1 MPDID
6 IIADL
11 NAEDDEGLNW
21 ALLRNATDPSAV
33 VPGAVLRAGME
44 RAWSWVQIVAV
55 DADGQVH
62 FHQISGAAAKHLR
75 EAASVA

>member
-1 MPDID
+1 MPELDIT
-6 IIADL
+6 ADL

-21 ALLRNATDPSAV
+21 ALLRNASDPSSV

-55 DADGQVH
+55 DSDGQVH
-62 FHQISGAAAKHLR
+62 FRQISGGLARRLR
-75 EAASVA
+75 ESAHVA

>member
-1 MPDID
+1 MAELDIT
-6 IIADL
+6 ADL

-21 ALLRNATDPSAV
+21 ALLRNASDPSSV

-55 DADGQVH
+55 DPDGQVH
-62 FHQISGAAAKHLR
+62 FRQISGALARQLR
-75 EAASVA
+75 GTAHVA

>member
-1 MPDID
+1 MPELDIT
-6 IIADL
+6 ADL

-21 ALLRNATDPSAV
+21 ALLRSASDPSVV

-55 DADGQVH
+55 DDDGQVH
-62 FHQISGAAAKHLR
+62 FRQLSGARARQLR
-75 EAASVA
+75 ESTHVA